1 MVSVCIHMTIISVR
15 VHKDGGV
22 LAVVILLN
30 ATQTRT
36 DL

>member
-1 MVSVCIHMTIISVR
+1 MVFVCLYMTIISVR

-22 LAVVILLN
+22 LAVVILLD
-30 ATQTRT
+30 AAQTRT